1 VRAVVEHPAGCE
13 PPLARIASLAEAAL
27 AFRHFYTL
35 GTRDFI
41 VFVAAY
47 PTAHMLACL
56 RFAGRVTVTVAR
68 LATGRAGSPLAGRGS
83 HPLDDERSFIKSL
96 A

>member
-1 VRAVVEHPAGCE
+1 M
-13 PPLARIASLAEAAL
+13 
-27 AFRHFYTL
+27 AFRKHYAL
-35 GTRDFI
+35 GTRNLI

-47 PTAHMLACL
+47 PTAHTLACL

-68 LATGRAGSPLAGRGS
+68 LATGRAGSPLAGRVS
-83 HPLDDERSFIKSL
+83 HPLDDERSFIKFI